1 MHRIETDPT
10 LEPIHNHLHELAA
23 AVPSLSKGHLSLQ
36 LRVVVSYDKTSS
48 KITYPKIVKH
58 KDTLHAQVVSLN
70 KLGWKLSIH
79 QDDFQ
84 GEPDV
89 AWRAVEELL
98 RGGRTDGGGL

>member
-1 MHRIETDPT
+1 ME
-10 LEPIHNHLHELAA
+10 HLAF
-23 AVPSLSKGHLSLQ
+23 
-36 LRVVVSYDKTSS
+36 VSRRSPNRAKQSDDKD
-48 KITYPKIVKH
+48 I
-58 KDTLHAQVVSLN
+58 VSLN

-98 RGGRTDGGGL
+98 RSGRTDGGGL